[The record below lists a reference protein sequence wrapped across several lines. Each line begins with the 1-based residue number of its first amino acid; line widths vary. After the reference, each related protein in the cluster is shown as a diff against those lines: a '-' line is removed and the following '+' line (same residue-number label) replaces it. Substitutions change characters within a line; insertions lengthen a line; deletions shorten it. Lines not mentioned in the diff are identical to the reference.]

1 MFKKG
6 YARVS
11 ILVLVLIALLAVP
24 GSAGAGGVC
33 GGTYVVEW
41 GDTLSKIAA
50 RCGTTVSA
58 IYAANPS
65 LGATLYAGQVLT
77 LPGSSHSGSPA
88 GYSGTYVVKPGDTF
102 SRLARKFG
110 VGVKALWAANPQISN
125 INLLYVGQVIY
136 VPAASIK
143 PKPKKEAVPL
153 SYGIVPINT
162 PMVKVKLSNRAQAE
176 VYVSFQGTTRDGFHI
191 IKEYPVSGSTSVKM
205 PAGRYTYVA
214 WIGGKQFTGE
224 FKLGAGA
231 GASVTFYKDKVVVK
245 Q

>member
-1 MFKKG
+1 MPKKG

-11 ILVLVLIALLAVP
+11 VLVLVLIALLAVP

-41 GDTLSKIAA
+41 GDTLGKLAA

-65 LGATLYAGQVLT
+65 LGAILYAGQTLT
-77 LPGSSHSGSPA
+77 LPGSSGSPA
-88 GYSGTYVVKPGDTF
+88 SSSSTYVVKAGDTF
-102 SRLARKFG
+102 FRIARHNG
-110 VGVKALWAANPQISN
+110 VSVKALRAANPQISN
-125 INLLYVGQVIY
+125 IDLLYVGQVIY
-136 VPAASIK
+136 IPAVSVK

-153 SYGIVPINT
+153 TYGVVPTNT
-162 PMVKVKLSNRAQAE
+162 LMVKVKLSNRAQAE

-224 FKLGAGA
+224 FKLGGGA
-231 GASVTFYKDKVVVK
+231 GASVTFYKDRVVLK
-245 Q
+245 K